1 MVQLTNLDTTRSIYC
16 FIRAYFDERSIPP
29 THREI
34 AEGCFV
40 SSGTVT
46 RHLDRLVI
54 FGYIERLEATT
65 RGLRLTDKRPADCA
79 EIGLR

>member
-1 MVQLTNLDTTRSIYC
+1 MPSLTNLDTTRDIYC
-16 FIRAYFDERSIPP
+16 FIRRYFEERSIPP

-34 AEGCFV
+34 AEGCFI
-40 SSGTVT
+40 SSGTIN

-65 RGLRLTDKRPADCA
+65 RGIRLTDKRPDDCS
-79 EIGLR
+79 EIGQ